1 MFSQSISLYNQL
13 AKQKLFKRKINF
25 SLKRIRKVL
34 RLLDNPERKLKS
46 VINII
51 GSDGKYSVL
60 TSLKFF
66 IEENNQKVSAFIS
79 PSLFDIRER
88 FWIGERYLSYNEI
101 KKTIKLIK
109 KFKVPLTIFE
119 LFTLIYIINV
129 CNEENEYNL
138 IEAGALF
145 AKDSTNL
152 FDFPK
157 SQIVVNINKQHLNFV
172 KKKTIKEIINQKV
185 GYLSKFTKIYIGE
198 QNKDNLKIIKK
209 ILKKNA
215 SEKVYSQNWKL
226 VKKKNKYFYKDS
238 NSKIFLNSRNIN
250 STGLLKNLCLA
261 IKVAKDLGIE
271 KNVITKA
278 IPKIKFE
285 GRVQFIRKGKIKK
298 KLFRNEKLIID
309 GCHSKISAENFV
321 KYLKTINLPK
331 YGIWGMT
338 ANKDPSK
345 FLKVF
350 RGIFK
355 KIVTVPIE
363 SNPNFIS
370 PKSLKNVCKEN
381 NIICDHANGLSQAVK
396 IVSSKESKLICV
408 FGSLYLCGDLLKNN

>member
-25 SLKRIRKVL
+25 SLKRIKKVL
-34 RLLDNPERKLKS
+34 KLLDNPERKLKN

-152 FDFPK
+152 FNFPK

-185 GYLSKFTKIYIGE
+185 GYLSRFTKIYIGE
-198 QNKDNLKIIKK
+198 QNKNNLKIIKK

-338 ANKDPSK
+338 PNKDPSK

>member
-152 FDFPK
+152 FNFPK

-185 GYLSKFTKIYIGE
+185 GYLSRFTKIYIGE
-198 QNKDNLKIIKK
+198 QNKNNLKIIKK

-338 ANKDPSK
+338 PNKDPSK